1 MGRSLQ
7 NSLINLGIE
16 NKYKEALLDLGYVL
30 EDIYE
35 EVGQTIILFITI
47 GKGCSAWKRRIRQT
61 GCLLP

>member
-7 NSLINLGIE
+7 KSLINLGIE

-35 EVGQTIILFITI
+35 EVGHTIFLSL
-47 GKGCSAWKRRIRQT
+47 K
-61 GCLLP
+61 

>member
-47 GKGCSAWKRRIRQT
+47 GKGCSAWKRRIRKT
-61 GCLLP
+61 CCLLP

>member
-16 NKYKEALLDLGYVL
+16 NKYQEALLDLGYVL

-35 EVGQTIILFITI
+35 EVIVVCELD
-47 GKGCSAWKRRIRQT
+47 
-61 GCLLP
+61 L

>member
-35 EVGQTIILFITI
+35 EVGQTIILFIKI
-47 GKGCSAWKRRIRQT
+47 GKGCSTWKWRIRQT
-61 GCLLP
+61 CCLLP

>member
-35 EVGQTIILFITI
+35 EVRGVLLFSRTR
-47 GKGCSAWKRRIRQT
+47 KKTPHLAMADWDDS
-61 GCLLP
+61 LPAT

>member
-1 MGRSLQ
+1 MGRSLL

-35 EVGQTIILFITI
+35 EVGGVIILFIE
-47 GKGCSAWKRRIRQT
+47 
-61 GCLLP
+61 

>member
-35 EVGQTIILFITI
+35 EVGGVIILFIE
-47 GKGCSAWKRRIRQT
+47 
-61 GCLLP
+61 